1 MGLLQTG
8 RPAGAEEM
16 LIDDLLLGNAL
27 VLFQK
32 SPFKVSETGVRSY
45 ILQSFRYS
53 CPVIVNGDQLVVM
66 EEYAT

>member
-27 VLFQK
+27 ILFQK
-32 SPFKVSETGVRSY
+32 SPFKVSETGV
-45 ILQSFRYS
+45 LTF
-53 CPVIVNGDQLVVM
+53 DF
-66 EEYAT
+66 